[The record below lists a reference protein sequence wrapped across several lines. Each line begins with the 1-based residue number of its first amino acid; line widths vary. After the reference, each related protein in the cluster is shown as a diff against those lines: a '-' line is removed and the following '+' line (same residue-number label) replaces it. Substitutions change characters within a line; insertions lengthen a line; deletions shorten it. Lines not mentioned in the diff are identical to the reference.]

1 MRATTSKKIDT
12 EHTMSANT
20 AMLDNSGLGDVK
32 IHENVVASIVRK
44 SALEV
49 EGVSRLAGN
58 ALVDNIAEIVGSKRM
73 QSRAITVD
81 MQENNR
87 LSIEV
92 KLNILFGFKIPV
104 VAQEVQ
110 KAVIEAV
117 EAMTGMTVVKAN
129 VVVQEIDD
137 PAPAAEAEGEA
148 ESELPIN

>member
-12 EHTMSANT
+12 EHAIAANT
-20 AMLDNSGLGDVK
+20 AMLDNSELGDVK

-81 MQENNR
+81 MQDNNR

-129 VVVQEIDD
+129 VVVQEMDD
-137 PAPAAEAEGEA
+137 PAPAMEAEAEP
-148 ESELPIN
+148 ELPLN

>member
-12 EHTMSANT
+12 EHAMTANT
-20 AMLDNSGLGDVK
+20 AMLDNSELGDVK

-44 SALEV
+44 AALEI

-137 PAPAAEAEGEA
+137 PAPEPEATAEP
-148 ESELPIN
+148 ELPMN

>member
-12 EHTMSANT
+12 EHAMSNT
-20 AMLDNSGLGDVK
+20 AMLDNSELGDVK

-44 SALEV
+44 AALEI

-81 MQENNR
+81 MQDNNR

-137 PAPAAEAEGEA
+137 PAPAAEAEA
-148 ESELPIN
+148 ESELPLN

>member
-1 MRATTSKKIDT
+1 MRATTSKKIT
-12 EHTMSANT
+12 PEHAIAANT
-20 AMLDNSGLGDVK
+20 AMLDNSELGDVK

-44 SALEV
+44 AALEI

-137 PAPAAEAEGEA
+137 PAPEAEEPA
-148 ESELPIN
+148 EPELPMN

>member
-12 EHTMSANT
+12 EHAIAANT
-20 AMLDNSGLGDVK
+20 AMLDNSELGDVK

-81 MQENNR
+81 MQDNNR

-137 PAPAAEAEGEA
+137 PAPAAEAEA
-148 ESELPIN
+148 EPELPLN

>member
-12 EHTMSANT
+12 EHAIAANT
-20 AMLDNSGLGDVK
+20 AMLDNSELGDVK

-81 MQENNR
+81 MQDNNR

-110 KAVIEAV
+110 KAIIEAV

-137 PAPAAEAEGEA
+137 PAPAAEAEA
-148 ESELPIN
+148 EPELPLN